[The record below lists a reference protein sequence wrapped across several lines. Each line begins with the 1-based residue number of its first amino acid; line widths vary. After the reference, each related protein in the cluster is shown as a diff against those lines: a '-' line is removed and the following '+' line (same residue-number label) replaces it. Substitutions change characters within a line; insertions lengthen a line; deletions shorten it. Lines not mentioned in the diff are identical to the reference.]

1 MTQPMEEAK
10 TKLTEVALLLAKSLV
25 DKEAD
30 VAVQARD
37 VDTLVLFEVRVAPG
51 DFGKLIGR
59 YGANA
64 KSLRLF
70 IRAMGRKHG
79 LDAYVKVI
87 DPQGHEYRIPD
98 PESPESESRTRGNGA
113 KPPR

>member
-1 MTQPMEEAK
+1 MTDMVEEKA
-10 TKLTEVALLLAKSLV
+10 KLTEVATLLAKSLV
-25 DKEAD
+25 DYEAE
-30 VAVQARD
+30 VKVFARD
-37 VDTLVLFEVRVAPG
+37 VETLVLFEVHVAPS

-59 YGANA
+59 HGANA
-64 KSLRLF
+64 RCLRLF

-98 PESPESESRTRGNGA
+98 PESPETEARAARNGA

>member
-1 MTQPMEEAK
+1 MVTSVDGTMVR
-10 TKLTEVALLLAKSLV
+10 LTEVASLLARSLV
-25 DKEAD
+25 DYEEQ
-30 VAVQARD
+30 VAVKAHV
-37 VDTLVLFEVRVAPG
+37 VDTLVLFEVRTAPS

-64 KSLRLF
+64 RSLRLF

-79 LDAYVKVI
+79 IDAYVKVI

-98 PESPESESRTRGNGA
+98 PEASESDAGPRRPGPKPTR
-113 KPPR
+113 

>member
-1 MTQPMEEAK
+1 MVR
-10 TKLTEVALLLAKSLV
+10 LTEVAGLLARSLV
-25 DKEAD
+25 DHETD
-30 VAVQARD
+30 VEVKSQA
-37 VDTLVLFEVRVAPG
+37 VDTLVLFEIRVAPG

-64 KSLRLF
+64 RSLRLF

-79 LDAYVKVI
+79 IDAYVKVI

-98 PESPESESRTRGNGA
+98 PESAGENEPGPRRTGP
-113 KPPR
+113 KPAR